1 MDEVNNKTQ
10 ILFEEYKKGFK
21 EIANIVD
28 GFKGMSNC
36 SQQLFINER
45 EKMLKMQLGFNEKQ
59 KEQVIE
65 EVRQFLVKANSE
77 MLTLQEIEDHI
88 NDELKKCLDMR
99 ELIVNSKQ

>member
-1 MDEVNNKTQ
+1 MDIGNNKTQ
-10 ILFEEYKKGFK
+10 ILFDEYKKGFN

-28 GFKGMSNC
+28 GFKGMSSS
-36 SQQLFINER
+36 SQQLFISER
-45 EKMLKMQLGFNEKQ
+45 EKVLKMQLDFNKKQ

-77 MLTLQEIEDHI
+77 ILTLQDIEDHI

-99 ELIVNSKQ
+99 ELVIKSKQ